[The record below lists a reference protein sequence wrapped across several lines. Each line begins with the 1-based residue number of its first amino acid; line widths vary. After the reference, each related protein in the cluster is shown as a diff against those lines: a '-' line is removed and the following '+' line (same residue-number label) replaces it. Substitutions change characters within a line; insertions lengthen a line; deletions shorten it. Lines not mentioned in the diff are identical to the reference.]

1 MSYNIKQIT
10 NFDPHNTVSKDVK
23 VGGEIRSGLI
33 YNVYT
38 LVDVSQDQEVIK
50 LGYCTNNNE
59 GMNYPIFLT
68 FVNGGEKEFEIGKT
82 GMFEYQPEE
91 WEDVNDDT
99 NKEIKTSNTPVTQI
113 KVYEGVSF
121 VLDYCYLTQI
131 DAGIRVG
138 GS

>member
-1 MSYNIKQIT
+1 MNYNIKQIT
-10 NFDPHNTVSKDVK
+10 NFDPHDDTVSKDVK
-23 VGGEIRSGLI
+23 VGGEIRTGLT
-33 YNVYT
+33 YNVYS
-38 LVDVSQDQEVIK
+38 LNVEAIK

-91 WEDVNDDT
+91 WKDINDDT
-99 NKEIKTSNTPVTQI
+99 NKEIKTSNTPVNQI

-121 VLDYCYLTQI
+121 VLDYCYLT
-131 DAGIRVG
+131 
-138 GS
+138 

>member
-10 NFDPHNTVSKDVK
+10 NFDPHDTQSKDVK
-23 VGGEIRSGLI
+23 VGGETRTGLT
-33 YNVYT
+33 YNVYS
-38 LVDVSQDQEVIK
+38 LNVDAIK

-91 WEDVNDDT
+91 WEDVNDET

-121 VLDYCYLTQI
+121 VLDYCYLT
-131 DAGIRVG
+131 
-138 GS
+138 

>member
-10 NFDPHNTVSKDVK
+10 NFDPHDTVSKDVK
-23 VGGEIRSGLI
+23 VGGETRSGLT

-38 LVDVSQDQEVIK
+38 LDGNAIK

-59 GMNYPIFLT
+59 GMNYPIFLI

-91 WEDVNDDT
+91 WEDVNDDI
-99 NKEIKTSNTPVTQI
+99 NKEIKTSNTPVSQI

-121 VLDYCYLTQI
+121 VLDYVI
-131 DAGIRVG
+131 
-138 GS
+138 